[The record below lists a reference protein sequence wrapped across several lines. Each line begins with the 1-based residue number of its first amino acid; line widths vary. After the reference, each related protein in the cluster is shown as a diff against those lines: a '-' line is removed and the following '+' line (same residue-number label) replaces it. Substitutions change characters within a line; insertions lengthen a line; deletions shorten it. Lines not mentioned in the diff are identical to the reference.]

1 MITSKYLVGTYV
13 KINSSYFNED
23 IIGKTGVIT
32 DIYTKIQCFGTEK
45 YTETF
50 SYEVDILNVDKPIL
64 IKEEYLTPRPKLDFE
79 AKIILLGL
87 YKSGY
92 KYIVKDKND
101 CIFAYI
107 NYPVKTNVDYPV
119 KTKFS
124 NYSWSANYSKF
135 KHSTHTSHMLNTYL
149 NKLCSW
155 EDLEPTSIAWLL
167 GINEDNI
174 SEHSLN

>member
-1 MITSKYLVGTYV
+1 M
-13 KINSSYFNED
+13 
-23 IIGKTGVIT
+23 IGKTGVIT
-32 DIYTKIQCFGTEK
+32 NIYTKIQCFGTEK

-92 KYIVKDKND
+92 KYIAKDKND
-101 CIFAYI
+101 FIYAYVR
-107 NYPVKTNVDYPV
+107 YPVKAQ
-119 KTKFS
+119 FS
-124 NYSWSANYSKF
+124 DYSWSDRFCKF
-135 KHSTHTSHMLNTYL
+135 KYSTHTSHMLNTYL
-149 NKLCSW
+149 DKLCSW
-155 EDLEPTSIAWLL
+155 EDLEPTSISWLL

-174 SEHSLN
+174 SEHNLN

>member
-1 MITSKYLVGTYV
+1 MNIPKYLVGTYV

-32 DIYTKIQCFGTEK
+32 DIYTKIQCFGTEN
-45 YTETF
+45 TETI

-92 KYIVKDKND
+92 KYIAKDKND
-101 CIFAYI
+101 LYM
-107 NYPVKTNVDYPV
+107 
-119 KTKFS
+119 
-124 NYSWSANYSKF
+124 
-135 KHSTHTSHMLNTYL
+135 HMSVIQLR
-149 NKLCSW
+149 
-155 EDLEPTSIAWLL
+155 
-167 GINEDNI
+167 
-174 SEHSLN
+174 HSLVTIHGVIGSVSLNIPHIHHIC

>member
-1 MITSKYLVGTYV
+1 MNIPKYLVGTYV

-92 KYIVKDKND
+92 KIKEMAESVDRGNEIRCNYNKD
-101 CIFAYI
+101 I
-107 NYPVKTNVDYPV
+107 NILQKIRMILYM
-119 KTKFS
+119 
-124 NYSWSANYSKF
+124 
-135 KHSTHTSHMLNTYL
+135 HMSVIQLR
-149 NKLCSW
+149 
-155 EDLEPTSIAWLL
+155 
-167 GINEDNI
+167 
-174 SEHSLN
+174 HSLVTIHGVIGSVSLNIPHIHHIC

>member
-1 MITSKYLVGTYV
+1 MNIPKYLVGTYV

-79 AKIILLGL
+79 AEIILLGL

-92 KYIVKDKND
+92 KYIAKDKND
-101 CIFAYI
+101 FIYAYVR
-107 NYPVKTNVDYPV
+107 YPVKAQ
-119 KTKFS
+119 FS
-124 NYSWSANYSKF
+124 DYSWSDRFCKF
-135 KHSTHTSHMLNTYL
+135 KYSTHTSHMLNTYL
-149 NKLCSW
+149 DKF
-155 EDLEPTSIAWLL
+155 
-167 GINEDNI
+167 
-174 SEHSLN
+174 LNFYRP

>member
-1 MITSKYLVGTYV
+1 MNIPKYLVGTYV

-92 KYIVKDKND
+92 KYIAKDKND
-101 CIFAYI
+101 FIYAYVR
-107 NYPVKTNVDYPV
+107 YPVKAQ
-119 KTKFS
+119 FS
-124 NYSWSANYSKF
+124 DYSWSDRFCKF

-155 EDLEPTSIAWLL
+155 EDLEPTSISWLL

-174 SEHSLN
+174 SEHNLN

>member
-1 MITSKYLVGTYV
+1 MNIPKYLVGTYV

-23 IIGKTGVIT
+23 MIGKTGVIT
-32 DIYTKIQCFGTEK
+32 DIYTKTQCFGTEK

-79 AKIILLGL
+79 AEIILLGL

-92 KYIVKDKND
+92 KYIAKDKND
-101 CIFAYI
+101 FIYAYVR
-107 NYPVKTNVDYPV
+107 YPVKA
-119 KTKFS
+119 KFS
-124 NYSWSANYSKF
+124 DYSWSDRFCKF
-135 KHSTHTSHMLNTYL
+135 KYSTHTSHMLNTYL
-149 NKLCSW
+149 DKLCSW
-155 EDLEPTSIAWLL
+155 EDLEPTSISWLL

-174 SEHSLN
+174 SEHNLN

>member
-1 MITSKYLVGTYV
+1 MNIPKYLVGTYV

-23 IIGKTGVIT
+23 MIGKTGVIT
-32 DIYTKIQCFGTEK
+32 DIYTKIQCFGTEN
-45 YTETF
+45 TETI

-92 KYIVKDKND
+92 KYIAKDKND
-101 CIFAYI
+101 FIYAYVR
-107 NYPVKTNVDYPV
+107 YPVKAQ
-119 KTKFS
+119 FS
-124 NYSWSANYSKF
+124 DYSWSDRFCKF
-135 KHSTHTSHMLNTYL
+135 KYSTHTSHMLNTYL
-149 NKLCSW
+149 DKLCSW
-155 EDLEPTSIAWLL
+155 EDLEPTSISWLL

-174 SEHSLN
+174 SEHNLN

>member
-1 MITSKYLVGTYV
+1 MNIPKYLVGTYV
-13 KINSSYFNED
+13 KINSSYFNKD

-45 YTETF
+45 NTETI

-92 KYIVKDKND
+92 KYIAKDKND
-101 CIFAYI
+101 FIYAYVR
-107 NYPVKTNVDYPV
+107 YPVKAQ
-119 KTKFS
+119 FS
-124 NYSWSANYSKF
+124 DYSWSDRFCKF
-135 KHSTHTSHMLNTYL
+135 KYSTHTSHMLNTYL
-149 NKLCSW
+149 DKLCSW
-155 EDLEPTSIAWLL
+155 EDLEPTSISWLL

-174 SEHSLN
+174 SEHNLN

>member
-1 MITSKYLVGTYV
+1 MNIPKYLVGTYV

-92 KYIVKDKND
+92 KYIAKDKND
-101 CIFAYI
+101 FIYAYVR
-107 NYPVKTNVDYPV
+107 YPVKAQ
-119 KTKFS
+119 FS
-124 NYSWSANYSKF
+124 DYSWSDRFCKF
-135 KHSTHTSHMLNTYL
+135 KYSTHTSHMLNTYL
-149 NKLCSW
+149 DKWCSW
-155 EDLEPTSIAWLL
+155 EDLVPTSISWLL
-167 GINEDNI
+167 DISKDNI
-174 SEHSLN
+174 SEHNLN